1 MSLVAPVVIGGLV
14 TLPYWLGPALV
25 HRSARMPLVM
35 GMEHIGPDELAA
47 LDAHTFE
54 TLETA
59 VSTLTAMG
67 FDRPTAF
74 RARDGATTAVG
85 ALLEHPVHGDL
96 ASFVIMSAP
105 NVAPQA
111 VPIFESE
118 WADGF
123 RIITTN
129 TRHPSVFPASPT
141 IDGMTLPTVR
151 ELDALYRVHRARVAR
166 AKTGAERLHLSRG
179 EDALTIERNRQARD
193 RHRHLASGYLLRE
206 GDVVRPTVRGAC
218 LMTWRSLPPWK
229 NLQFR
234 ERDRR
239 EAALLQELGA
249 TA

>member
-1 MSLVAPVVIGGLV
+1 VSLVAPVVIGGLV

-35 GMEHIGPDELAA
+35 AMEHIGPDELAA

-59 VSTLTAMG
+59 VSTLTAMA

-96 ASFVIMSAP
+96 ASFAIMRAP

-111 VPIFESE
+111 VPLFESE
-118 WADGF
+118 WDDGF
-123 RIITTN
+123 RVLTTN
-129 TRHPSVFPASPT
+129 SSQASVFPRSPAV
-141 IDGMTLPTVR
+141 DAMTLPTVR
-151 ELDALYRVHRARVAR
+151 ELDALYRIHRARVAR
-166 AKTGAERLHLSRG
+166 AKTSAERLHLSRG

-193 RHRHLASGYLLRE
+193 RHQHLASGYLLRE